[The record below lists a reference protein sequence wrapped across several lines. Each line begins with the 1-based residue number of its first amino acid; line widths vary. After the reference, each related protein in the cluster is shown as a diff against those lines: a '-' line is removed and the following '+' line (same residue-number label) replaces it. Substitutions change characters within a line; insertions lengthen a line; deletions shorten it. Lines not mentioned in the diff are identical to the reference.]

1 MIDLVIAAVL
11 LLCAVMGWRRG
22 LFRSLAELAAMLLA
36 LVLSAQ
42 IANVAAPIA
51 VDRFLRPAT
60 HAAIAQRVDELAAE
74 GSLAASPLEGLEA
87 AVEAIPNGF
96 VRSRAQDLLEG
107 LDLPAREE
115 ALGEAARDALVGMG
129 TQVADTVLDTMAYRL
144 LHSMVCAASFLVL
157 SFLLRLAVR
166 ALGLV
171 MKLPVLRQ
179 LNEAGGLLV
188 GVGKGV
194 LLVFLGVWVLGRTGV
209 LSPEMAEG
217 SWLLAPIAEWTGAS
231 AGTL

>member
-42 IANVAAPIA
+42 IANAAAPVV

-60 HAAIAQRVDELAAE
+60 HAAIAQRVDEMAAE
-74 GSLAASPLEGLEA
+74 GRLTASPLEGLEE

-96 VRSRAQDLLEG
+96 IRSQAQGLLEG

-115 ALGEAARDALVGMG
+115 ALGEAARETLVGLG
-129 TQVADTVLDTMAYRL
+129 NQVADTVLDTVAYRL
-144 LHSMVCAASFLVL
+144 LHSLVCTVSFLVL
-157 SFLLRLAVR
+157 TMLLRLAVR

-194 LLVFLGVWVLGRTGV
+194 LLVCLGVWVLGRTGV
-209 LSPEMAEG
+209 VSPEMAEG
-217 SWLLAPIAEWTGAS
+217 SWLLGPIAEWTGAF